1 MKTETF
7 QMVTNQVLYNLSFW
21 YQRNWAMKC
30 KWRLNRCLMSNCA
43 ILCNCQTQC
52 SHTNQPTKLWNKK
65 LGGVFFVNLT
75 RYISCTK
82 TLFVNS
88 LIFYNIYLP
97 PKIICWNA
105 TNWRLYFDLLEFLL
119 VYPDLDSFV
128 LIWCSILW
136 NFQTP
141 AS

>member
-7 QMVTNQVLYNLSFW
+7 QIVTNQVLYNLSFW

-52 SHTNQPTKLWNKK
+52 SHQPTNFEKK
-65 LGGVFFVNLT
+65 TRRRFFVNLT

-88 LIFYNIYLP
+88 LIFYNIYLHA
-97 PKIICWNA
+97 KIICWNA
-105 TNWRLYFDLLEFLL
+105 TNWRLCFDLLEFLI

-128 LIWCSILW
+128 FIWCSILW
-136 NFQTP
+136 NSQTP